1 MKNTVLMAGALLVAM
16 GAFAQKKEIKKADK
30 ALQSG
35 DYNEAMTYL
44 SQAEPMLGS
53 ADDDE
58 KADFYLIRAGVMLGK
73 PGADFSQYAKAGE
86 DLEKA
91 KAADPSIENDDAYAQ
106 TFLKLREK
114 MENSAMNDFN
124 SKNFKMAAEKYEK
137 AYALSKSDTIFL
149 ANAAISAKNGQDYD
163 MAVKFYNQLLD
174 IGYTGIQS
182 QLVATNK
189 ETGEE
194 EAFGSVSQRDL
205 MLKAGT
211 HTNPRTKVSENQ
223 QEDIV
228 RNLTQ
233 IYIQQGKTEKALDL
247 LKGLR
252 AKNPDDMILLRTEA
266 DLYYEM
272 GDKETYNK
280 LISELIAKDPE
291 NPELYFNLGVASAEN
306 GNVEKAME
314 YYREALK
321 RDPGYAS
328 ANINMA
334 SLILDKQT
342 PIVEEMNALGTSRE
356 DFKKYDALKI
366 ELTKIQ
372 ESSVPYLEAAF
383 QARPDNVEYA
393 RTLMNIYSQLGQ
405 EAKASAMKAKVQELE
420 GQ

>member
-1 MKNTVLMAGALLVAM
+1 MASALLVAM
-16 GAFAQKKEIKKADK
+16 GALAQKKEIKKADK
-30 ALQSG
+30 ALQAG

-58 KADFYLIRAGVMLGK
+58 KADFYLIRAGVNLGK
-73 PGADFSQYAKAGE
+73 PGADFTQLAMAGD

-91 KAADPSIENDDAYAQ
+91 KAADPSIERDDAYSQ

-114 MENSAMNDFN
+114 MENSAINDFN
-124 SKNFKMAAEKYEK
+124 SKNFKSAAEKYEK
-137 AYALSKSDTIFL
+137 AYSLSKSDTIFL
-149 ANAAISAKNGQDYD
+149 ANAAISAKNGQEYD
-163 MAVKFYNQLLD
+163 KAIQYYNQLLD
-174 IGYTGIQS
+174 IGYTGIQT
-182 QLVATNK
+182 QLVAINK

-194 EAFGSVSQRDL
+194 ESFGSVGQRDL

-211 HTNPRTKVSENQ
+211 HTNPQTKVSENQ
-223 QEDIV
+223 QEDII

-252 AKNPDDMILLRTEA
+252 TKNPDDMVLLRTEA

-272 GDKETYNK
+272 GDKETYNS
-280 LISELIAKDPE
+280 LISQLISKDPD

-306 GNVEKAME
+306 GNAEKAME
-314 YYREALK
+314 YYKQALK
-321 RDPGYAS
+321 IDPTYAS

-366 ELTKIQ
+366 KLHEVQ

-393 RTLMNIYSQLGQ
+393 RTLMNIYSQLGRD
-405 EAKASAMKAKVQELE
+405 EKAKELKAKVQQLE